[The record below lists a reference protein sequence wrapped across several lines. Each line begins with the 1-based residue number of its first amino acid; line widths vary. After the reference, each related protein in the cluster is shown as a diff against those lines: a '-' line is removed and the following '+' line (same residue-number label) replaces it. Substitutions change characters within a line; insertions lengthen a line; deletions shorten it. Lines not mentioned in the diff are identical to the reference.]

1 MNKYCSIF
9 FLTAFI
15 SLPMSIMGQASAQRT
30 NILILKDG
38 QEISADSVKIDQLAC
53 ELSFISP
60 GKWVR
65 QSICIGF
72 AQFYYDARG
81 GVRKFDERPCNCD
94 KVTYIAKAISNS
106 PKSTT
111 DLIILNKGGDLIAD
125 VGTIKIDTK
134 KLIINYLQNKKKQKV
149 KYCEAKEI
157 RFADGKVE
165 AIDQSLCKSKK

>member
-1 MNKYCSIF
+1 MNKYKSVF
-9 FLTAFI
+9 FLLALI
-15 SLPMSIMGQASAQRT
+15 SIIGQTSAQRS

-38 QEISADSVKIDQLAC
+38 QEIRADSVKIDQLEC
-53 ELSFISP
+53 ELSFLSP

-81 GVRKFDERPCNCD
+81 GVRNFDERPCTCD
-94 KVTYIAKAISNS
+94 KVTYIAKAIANA
-106 PKSTT
+106 PKATT
-111 DLIILNKGGDLIAD
+111 DIIILTKGDNLVAD
-125 VGTIKIDTK
+125 MNSITIDTK

-157 RFADGKVE
+157 RYADGKVE
-165 AIDQSLCKSKK
+165 AIDESLCKPKK